1 MRKDDTRVPLASP
14 ELDLR
19 LAEVDQQQ
27 QFTGISEQ
35 LAPSLDFAMPITF
48 TKDNRVHIHIGPKI
62 EMITD
67 HRQARNR

>member
-1 MRKDDTRVPLASP
+1 MPLASP
-14 ELDLR
+14 EIDLL

-27 QFTGISEQ
+27 QFTEISEQ
-35 LAPSLDFAMPITF
+35 LAPNLDSAMPITF
-48 TKDNRVHIHIGPKI
+48 TKDNRVHIGPKI